1 MSLRSSSLFLG
12 TLWCASL
19 LPASAIA
26 QADPKGFYGT
36 LYGQHSR
43 IGASTAAESG
53 TQGAGTGLRAEFGG
67 GVGFGGDFGWR
78 YGNGWAAEV
87 EWNYR
92 RHSLDALKKGAA
104 TVARD
109 GDFASNTLLVN
120 GVRHFA
126 KTGAWT
132 PYLGAGIGW
141 VQEIDIDL
149 TPAAGGA
156 ERGYSSGRK
165 VAFQLIAG
173 AEYALTDRW
182 SLAGDARWLRVGSVS
197 LDNEQGN
204 PGGSMGPLNYKPLS
218 VQLGLRYR
226 F

>member
-1 MSLRSSSLFLG
+1 MSFLSSSVWLG
-12 TLWCASL
+12 PLLCASL
-19 LPASAIA
+19 LPAAAMA
-26 QADPKGFYGT
+26 QADPKGFYAT

-43 IGASTAAESG
+43 IGSSTAAETG
-53 TQGAGTGLRAEFGG
+53 ARGAGNGLRAEFGG
-67 GVGFGGDFGWR
+67 GLGFGGDFGWR

-92 RHSLDALKKGAA
+92 RHSLDALKLGAA

-109 GDFASNTLLVN
+109 GDFASNTLLIN
-120 GVRHFA
+120 GVRRLG
-126 KTGAWT
+126 KSGAWT

-165 VAFQLIAG
+165 VAFQLMAG
-173 AEYALTDRW
+173 VEYVLTPRW
-182 SLAGDARWLRVGSVS
+182 SMAGDARWLRVGSVR
-197 LDNEQGN
+197 LNNEEGN
-204 PGGSMGPLNYKPLS
+204 AGGTIGPLTYNPVS